1 MKCRGFSSTT
11 RWSLAIIVL
20 MEIIAGNAFAAGPT
34 ESVIYRF
41 QEGFDGGQPWGGLIA
56 DRFGNLFGTTV
67 SGGAYGYGTVYQLT
81 PPTTSTGSW
90 TLTVLYAFQGGSDG
104 GVPIFCPNCG
114 QCG

>member
-41 QEGFDGGQPWGGLIA
+41 QEGFDGGQPLGWLDCRQIRKPLWD
-56 DRFGNLFGTTV
+56 DRQRRRLR
-67 SGGAYGYGTVYQLT
+67 LWHRL
-81 PPTTSTGSW
+81 STDSTHHIDRLLDLDRAVCLPGRQRW
-90 TLTVLYAFQGGSDG
+90 
-104 GVPIFCPNCG
+104 GVPIFRPNCG
-114 QCG
+114 QRG